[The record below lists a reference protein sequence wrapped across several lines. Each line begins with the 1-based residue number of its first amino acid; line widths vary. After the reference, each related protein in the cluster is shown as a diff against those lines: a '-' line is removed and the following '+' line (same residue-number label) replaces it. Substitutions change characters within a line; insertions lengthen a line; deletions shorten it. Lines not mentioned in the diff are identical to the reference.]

1 MSKEKELE
9 GVSWLLSAFDE
20 DEIDYEDY
28 EGICTLRNEIE
39 KDSNSVIEALD
50 NFIASCESHFFDR
63 GICPVCGGA
72 IVNERNSAYDTYVPY
87 GSTYV
92 CESEGY
98 DSKCECCGYRG
109 E

>member
-1 MSKEKELE
+1 MSKELV
-9 GVSWLLSAFDE
+9 GVNWLLNLLN
-20 DEIDYEDY
+20 EIEFEYEDY
-28 EGICTLRNEIE
+28 ENLMTLNYEIE
-39 KDSNSVIEALD
+39 KDHEAVVKELD
-50 NFIASCESHFFDR
+50 KFIGNYQKGLFEK

-98 DSKCECCGYRG
+98 DVVCECCGYRG